1 MTAHAFATSVIG
13 RALPQDTLRMTEQET
28 QRVIVLAN
36 PGGISQQLLQ
46 MCHALAIELVAVA
59 SHHDLPFR
67 LRHHRPMAIISELDP
82 KGTTSCAAL
91 RTIAAYDQDMPV
103 LLVAGQDPSVL
114 GTIDAAEQLWR
125 LSALHRLGDAPTA
138 NDLIGFL
145 FRAGRRSGL
154 GRLMPV
160 S

>member
-67 LRHHRPMAIISELDP
+67 LHHHRPMAIISELDP
-82 KGTTSCAAL
+82 K
-91 RTIAAYDQDMPV
+91 
-103 LLVAGQDPSVL
+103 
-114 GTIDAAEQLWR
+114 
-125 LSALHRLGDAPTA
+125 
-138 NDLIGFL
+138 
-145 FRAGRRSGL
+145 
-154 GRLMPV
+154 
-160 S
+160 